1 MPKAKALVLLS
12 GGLDSMLAAKILIN
26 QGIEVTGLTFISYFF
41 GARKARIAA
50 EQIGI
55 ELKEVNFSDEHL
67 KMVKNPKYGYGKNI
81 NPCIDC
87 HSLMLRHAKKI
98 MNDEGYDFIATGE
111 VLGQRPMSQNKEALR
126 LVAEYSGVGEK
137 LVRPLSAR
145 RLNITKP
152 EKAGTIIRGKLLNIS
167 GRTRDKQLELVKKY
181 KIKEYSSAAGGCL
194 LTDPIFSDRL
204 IKIFDYWPDCKGND
218 VELLKYGRVFWI
230 NAKDNKALVIVGRNK
245 EECEKL
251 KGLAIK
257 GDMVI
262 ELKEIAGPLTVVRIP
277 NFQFLISKQKIVEI
291 NIPKKLKM
299 SELRFDKEMSEEYIL
314 QVAGLLTGWYATKA
328 RGKKVNLQLSIKN

>member
-1 MPKAKALVLLS
+1 MFFFFNDTATTEIYTLSLHDALP
-12 GGLDSMLAAKILIN
+12 I
-26 QGIEVTGLTFISYFF
+26 YFF

-50 EQIGI
+50 EQTGI

-111 VLGQRPMSQNKEALR
+111 VLGQRPMSQNKEALK
-126 LVAEYSGVGEK
+126 LVAEYSGVGER
-137 LVRPLSAR
+137 LVRPLSAK
-145 RLNITKP
+145 RLNITEP
-152 EKAGTIIRGKLLNIS
+152 EKAGKIIRGKLLNIS
-167 GRTRDKQLELVKKY
+167 GRTRDKQVELVEKYGIKKY
-181 KIKEYSSAAGGCL
+181 ASPGGGCL
-194 LTDPIFSDRL
+194 LTDPIFSGRL
-204 IKIFDYWPDCKGND
+204 IKMFDYWPDCKGND

-230 NAKDNKALVIVGRNK
+230 NTKGNKALIIVGRNE

-251 KGLAIK
+251 KELAIK

-291 NIPKKLKM
+291 NIPEKLKM

-328 RGKKVNLQLSIKN
+328 RGKKVNLQLKINN